1 MYLCNYFLSKSPS
14 NRILG
19 STDWQILELSF
30 EIRNGDNYFSWSL
43 PTLDITID
51 LFLYKFLSR
60 GYVIFK
66 FTIISL
72 FIKQTNS
79 LYVAC
84 LY

>member
-43 PTLDITID
+43 PTLDITI
-51 LFLYKFLSR
+51 
-60 GYVIFK
+60 
-66 FTIISL
+66 ISL
-72 FIKQTNS
+72 QNFWAGDMSYLNLQLFHYS
-79 LYVAC
+79 
-84 LY
+84 